1 MHWTLWIL
9 LWLVI
14 GLIFLILGSI
24 MERETIS
31 FKDILISF
39 LLGAI
44 MIIFFIIY
52 AFINLIELLKTPK
65 SKRFFN
71 KTILDFRK
79 IDIIEEEE
87 EEDFDSGLL
96 EMARML
102 TNSGDTTLML
112 NLVTPYLI
120 EREKQLKPIH
130 RDILEVLRM
139 LIVNQ
144 MKLTNDFRALLL
156 YLNKRDMLD
165 MEDDD
170 APQFTSVDNDHL
182 YM

>member
-1 MHWTLWIL
+1 M
-9 LWLVI
+9 
-14 GLIFLILGSI
+14 S
-24 MERETIS
+24 
-31 FKDILISF
+31 
-39 LLGAI
+39 
-44 MIIFFIIY
+44 
-52 AFINLIELLKTPK
+52 
-65 SKRFFN
+65 
-71 KTILDFRK
+71 
-79 IDIIEEEE
+79 EE

-165 MEDDD
+165 MDDED
-170 APQFTSVDNDHL
+170 APQFTSIDNDHL

>member
-1 MHWTLWIL
+1 M
-9 LWLVI
+9 WLVI

-87 EEDFDSGLL
+87 EED
-96 EMARML
+96 
-102 TNSGDTTLML
+102 N
-112 NLVTPYLI
+112 I
-120 EREKQLKPIH
+120 
-130 RDILEVLRM
+130 
-139 LIVNQ
+139 
-144 MKLTNDFRALLL
+144 
-156 YLNKRDMLD
+156 
-165 MEDDD
+165 
-170 APQFTSVDNDHL
+170 
-182 YM
+182 